1 MNFLL
6 RMVVK
11 EKKDIPIRPVLLKF
25 GVALVFSLG
34 GIVYTYLRTKRIKP
48 PKSKP
53 SQHSPG
59 NGSQSDSRGGSGEL
73 RDDDGAFQDS
83 SLRKVSS
90 HESLGDRSSSGRRSG
105 DKDSFLLPEFNELV
119 KECNMSITVYDIS
132 PKKNAESLV
141 PEVESPKEHRCT
153 EYDEHEREIKRLQTR
168 VKILEE
174 REKNLEIQLLEY
186 YGIKEHETAVM
197 ELKNQLKL
205 NNMEAKLYNLKIE
218 SLLSNNKRL
227 EAQVAD
233 YTNIVMELE
242 AAKAKIKLLR
252 KKLKSDGEQNRE
264 KILTLQ
270 EKVMKMEEQ
279 EKKAVEIDQ
288 DVEMLRREKKEL
300 KEELEEM
307 KKSNQSLKM
316 ENSDLTQKLDYVQML
331 ATTALD
337 NEEVLEL
344 REERRR
350 LRKQNE
356 GLKKEIEQLQAD
368 RCRDIEELV
377 YLRWISACLRHELRK
392 YQPGPGKTIARD
404 LSKTLSPKSEEQAKQ
419 HILEYANKD
428 GSVEKGTDIS
438 DFDSGHWSSSQAS
451 CLTDIS
457 ELDDLSNDTSSANN
471 KTDQPGKTKV
481 FSKLRRLLR
490 GKCKNQSPKSRLER
504 AVSVDDI
511 AGSYSSVFQTDDL
524 TKTSRNS
531 SEGSSSRRSFDIQ
544 RSYSRGRK
552 SIAWESSNCSST
564 HRTSD
569 DGSSSIHRTIESLTE
584 DDQDWSPGI
593 QPQQDAHDDV
603 KNELLKYAEALKKS
617 HAKSFPRRPALYGSR

>member
-53 SQHSPG
+53 SQHSSG

-90 HESLGDRSSSGRRSG
+90 HESIGDRSSSGRRSG

-153 EYDEHEREIKRLQTR
+153 EHDEHEREIKRLQNR

-186 YGIKEHETAVM
+186 YGIKEHETA
-197 ELKNQLKL
+197 
-205 NNMEAKLYNLKIE
+205 
-218 SLLSNNKRL
+218 
-227 EAQVAD
+227 
-233 YTNIVMELE
+233 
-242 AAKAKIKLLR
+242 IKLLR

-288 DVEMLRREKKEL
+288 DVEMLQREKKEL

-511 AGSYSSVFQTDDL
+511 AGSYSSVFQADDL